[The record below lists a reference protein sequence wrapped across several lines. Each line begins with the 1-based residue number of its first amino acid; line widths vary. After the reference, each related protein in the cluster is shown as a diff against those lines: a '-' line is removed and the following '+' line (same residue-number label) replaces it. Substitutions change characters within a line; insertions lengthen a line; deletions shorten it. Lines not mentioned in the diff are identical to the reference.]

1 MSFSVRPQVQLVH
14 SVDKL
19 LIRRSR
25 VGELGQNLPKLRGI
39 TIYEPQGV
47 LLHFFFIN
55 YLGSCEMELEVF
67 EEAA

>member
-19 LIRRSR
+19 LIRHGCVSKLR
-25 VGELGQNLPKLRGI
+25 QNLPKLHGVAVD
-39 TIYEPQGV
+39 EPQGM
-47 LLHFFFIN
+47 LLHFFFVN
-55 YLGSCEMELEVF
+55 YMGSHRMELEVF

>member
-19 LIRRSR
+19 LIRRGH
-25 VGELGQNLPKLRGI
+25 VGELGQNLPKLRGVA
-39 TIYEPQGV
+39 IYEPQSM
-47 LLHFFFIN
+47 LLHFFFVN
-55 YLGSCEMELEVF
+55 YLGLHKVELEVF

>member
-1 MSFSVRPQVQLVH
+1 MSFSVRPWVQLVH
-14 SVDKL
+14 GVDKL
-19 LIRRSR
+19 LIRCGR
-25 VGELGQNLPKLRGI
+25 VGELGQDLPKLHGI
-39 TIYEPQGV
+39 AIYEPQGV